1 MTKLTEKVLSFA
13 PHEIITS
20 HDLTSLLPNRSPDS
34 RYGLVKRALAAGELL
49 RLRRGLYCL
58 APQFQRQALS
68 PYLLAQHL
76 CGPSY
81 VSLET
86 ALSYHHWIP
95 EAVHAIASV
104 TSCKSTQFQTPLGRF
119 TYTRI
124 PQKILYDYVDRLET
138 AATGIVFVAQPLK
151 ALADYVYVHKR
162 DWTGL
167 GPVVTSL
174 RIDDAEFEQVTE
186 AELAGLAENYPS
198 RRVKR
203 FLAGLKKDLGR

>member
-1 MTKLTEKVLSFA
+1 VTKLTEKVLSFA

-20 HDLTSLLPNRSPDS
+20 HDLTSLLPKRSPDS
-34 RYGLVKRALAAGELL
+34 RYGLLKRALAAGELL

-58 APQFQRQALS
+58 APQFRRQTLS
-68 PYLLAQHL
+68 PYLVAQHL

-86 ALSYHHWIP
+86 ALSHHHWIP
-95 EAVHAIASV
+95 EAVHTVASV
-104 TSCKSTQFQTPLGRF
+104 TSRKSARFETPLGRF

-138 AATGIVFVAQPLK
+138 ADTDISFMAQPLK
-151 ALADYVYVHKR
+151 AQVDYVYVNKK

-174 RIDDAEFEQVTE
+174 RIDDAEFAQVS
-186 AELAGLAENYPS
+186 AADLAGLAKNYPG
-198 RRVKR
+198 RRVNR
-203 FLAGLKKDLGR
+203 FLAGLRKDLGR

>member
-1 MTKLTEKVLSFA
+1 MTKLTEKMLSFA

-20 HDLTSLLPNRSPDS
+20 HDLTSLLPNRSPDG
-34 RYGLVKRALAAGELL
+34 RYGLLKRALATGELL

-58 APQFQRQALS
+58 APKFRRQALN
-68 PYLLAQHL
+68 PYLIAQHL

-86 ALSYHHWIP
+86 ALSHHHWIP
-95 EAVHAIASV
+95 EAVHIVARV
-104 TSCKSTQFQTPLGRF
+104 TSHKSAQFETPLGRF

-138 AATGIVFVAQPLK
+138 ADTGISFMAQPLK
-151 ALADYVYVHKR
+151 ALADYVYVNKK

-167 GPVVTSL
+167 GPVVASL
-174 RIDDAEFEQVTE
+174 RIDDAEFAQVSAADLE
-186 AELAGLAENYPS
+186 GLAENYPG

-203 FLAGLKKDLGR
+203 FLAGLRKDLGR